1 MFFGYEKAIKQ
12 PVSVARPW
20 IDAAGLNFGHDVHEE
35 LMRQE
40 HIPYWAPNSVGH
52 AYVPFLDVIRM
63 TKINWEHWF
72 DGCFMTAVR
81 IGRSVTPRRRYRK
94 HARKIQSEHVERK
107 RIRRDRDHADE
118 EQD

>member
-1 MFFGYEKAIKQ
+1 MFFGYERAIKQ
-12 PVSVARPW
+12 PVSIARAVL
-20 IDAAGLNFGHDVHEE
+20 DSDGLDFGRDLRQE

-40 HIPYWAPNSVGH
+40 YIPYWPPNIHGH

-63 TKINWEHWF
+63 TPINWEHWI

-94 HARKIQSEHVERK
+94 HPRKIHSDYVERK
-107 RIRRDRDHADE
+107 RIRRDRDRADE